1 MSKQTKE
8 AKEAKHFDVD
18 VKVRDFCSKSKV
30 FFIIGLALILI
41 SLLSTFT
48 GVNVALEFK
57 GGTIITYSYV
67 GDVDEN
73 SISKELT
80 SLVGSA
86 VKVQQGDSL
95 DSDTKTLSLSFTSND
110 GLTIDRQNDVT
121 NKVKELCP
129 DNDVTLLD
137 ANDVNARSGGE
148 FFAKCI
154 VAAVF
159 AALLLIIYIAFR
171 FKQISGW
178 SAGVCAVL
186 GLLSTLIVTY
196 GCVVLCRFEID
207 SNFMAVIL
215 TLLGYA
221 VNDTIVIYDRIR
233 ENRVLLKG
241 MSYREIVNLSLNQTL
256 ARTILTSLT
265 VVLVLVMQLCFG
277 GASIRDFVF
286 VMLVGV
292 VVGTFSTIFVS
303 TIIVAYWH
311 KDKEPSTGSG
321 PEKKAETKTIAA

>member
-137 ANDVNARSGGE
+137 ANDVNRRRILRKVYCGSCFCRTAPDHLH
-148 FFAKCI
+148 CI
-154 VAAVF
+154 PIQADQRLV
-159 AALLLIIYIAFR
+159 R
-171 FKQISGW
+171 RR
-178 SAGVCAVL
+178 
-186 GLLSTLIVTY
+186 
-196 GCVVLCRFEID
+196 LCRAGTAFH
-207 SNFMAVIL
+207 S
-215 TLLGYA
+215 
-221 VNDTIVIYDRIR
+221 DRYLR
-233 ENRVLLKG
+233 LRG
-241 MSYREIVNLSLNQTL
+241 
-256 ARTILTSLT
+256 T
-265 VVLVLVMQLCFG
+265 VPV
-277 GASIRDFVF
+277 
-286 VMLVGV
+286 
-292 VVGTFSTIFVS
+292 
-303 TIIVAYWH
+303 
-311 KDKEPSTGSG
+311 
-321 PEKKAETKTIAA
+321 

>member
-1 MSKQTKE
+1 M
-8 AKEAKHFDVD
+8 
-18 VKVRDFCSKSKV
+18 
-30 FFIIGLALILI
+30 
-41 SLLSTFT
+41 
-48 GVNVALEFK
+48 
-57 GGTIITYSYV
+57 
-67 GDVDEN
+67 
-73 SISKELT
+73 
-80 SLVGSA
+80 VGST

-95 DSDTKTLSLSFTSND
+95 DSDTKTLSLSFTSTE
-110 GLTIDRQNDVT
+110 GLTIDRQNEVT

-129 DNDVTLLD
+129 DNEVELLD

-159 AALLLIIYIAFR
+159 AALILIVYIALR

-233 ENRVLLKG
+233 EN
-241 MSYREIVNLSLNQTL
+241 QTL
-256 ARTILTSLT
+256 LPGTQIQELVNISDSQSLRRSIRTSVTTFSSMLIVTI
-265 VVLVLVMQLCFG
+265 VALVMGLD
-277 GASIRDFVF
+277 SILSFSVP
-286 VMLVGV
+286 MMAGIAM
-292 VVGTFSTIFVS
+292 GTFNSICFV
-303 TIIVAYWH
+303 
-311 KDKEPSTGSG
+311 PSLWVWWQKKRGISVLK
-321 PEKKAETKTIAA
+321 PPKKKAAKVSV

>member
-1 MSKQTKE
+1 MSKQTKD
-8 AKEAKHFDVD
+8 AKHFDVD
-18 VKVRDFCSKSKV
+18 VKVRDFCSKSKL
-30 FFIIGLALILI
+30 FFIIGFALILI

-48 GVNVALEFK
+48 GVDVALEFN
-57 GGTIITYSYV
+57 GGTIITYSYT
-67 GDVDEN
+67 GDVDES

-80 SLVGSA
+80 SLVGST

-95 DSDTKTLSLSFTSND
+95 DSDTKTLSLSFTSTE
-110 GLTIDRQNDVT
+110 GLTIDRQNEVT

-129 DNDVTLLD
+129 DNEVELLD

-159 AALLLIIYIAFR
+159 AALILIVYIALR

-233 ENRVLLKG
+233 EN
-241 MSYREIVNLSLNQTL
+241 QTL
-256 ARTILTSLT
+256 LPGTQIQELVNISDSQSLRRSIRTSVTTFSSMLIVTI
-265 VVLVLVMQLCFG
+265 VALVMGLD
-277 GASIRDFVF
+277 SILSFSVP
-286 VMLVGV
+286 MMAGIAM
-292 VVGTFSTIFVS
+292 GTFNSICFV
-303 TIIVAYWH
+303 
-311 KDKEPSTGSG
+311 PSLWVWWQKKRGISVLK
-321 PEKKAETKTIAA
+321 PPKKKAAKVSV